1 MSSAGG
7 GKGTTKKTPQG
18 LSMIKKRVRNK
29 GGERSNKNIPLKLEG
44 EMVYPTRNEGGKKPW
59 AIKVTIKGGYCI
71 MRKLTD
77 MEAPFP
83 NARFDA
89 ESSSW
94 YVFLKLFK
102 LWMEFTAKIE
112 EYARE

>member
-1 MSSAGG
+1 
-7 GKGTTKKTPQG
+7 
-18 LSMIKKRVRNK
+18 
-29 GGERSNKNIPLKLEG
+29 
-44 EMVYPTRNEGGKKPW
+44 MVYPTRNEGGKKPW

-89 ESSSW
+89 DELHPRDSLNDLRLSYTLSSELHPQLELLESELHPQLELLET
-94 YVFLKLFK
+94 VIHPLQ
-102 LWMEFTAKIE
+102 
-112 EYARE
+112 